1 MADFIAGTIAGC
13 AGQIV
18 GHPLDSIKTR
28 LQSEA
33 LLTSTS
39 SSGQRRQQSSAY
51 RCARAMYSEGGIRS
65 FFRGLSLPLLSK
77 GFEQSVAFGIQN
89 AVDDWL
95 RDSKVWDGEQAAAVW
110 RTGLSGAA
118 AGATTAT
125 LLAPV
130 YLVKCQ
136 LQVTSQHGV
145 GSLSGPMAA
154 IRNTY
159 SKLGIA
165 GLYTG
170 AVPILVG
177 TSIGYAFRFVTY
189 EQTTEVMQTELGL
202 KRTGACIVGGGLA
215 GMATWA
221 SHYPLDLVSSRM
233 EASVAL
239 GAKRRTMTG
248 HFGQIYAE
256 SGIKGFYRGLGP
268 CLLRAFP
275 VNAAIF
281 VTHDFVRSKLD

>member
-33 LLTSTS
+33 LVKTSATGS
-39 SSGQRRQQSSAY
+39 RTSAY
-51 RCARAMYSEGGIRS
+51 RCALSVYGEGGMRA

-77 GFEQSVAFGIQN
+77 GFEQCIAFGIKN
-89 AVDDWL
+89 AVDEFL
-95 RDSKVWDGEQAAAVW
+95 RDSNLLAGESIA
-110 RTGLSGAA
+110 RTGLSGTA
-118 AGATTAT
+118 AGATTA
-125 LLAPV
+125 LLLTPV
-130 YLVKCQ
+130 YLVKVQ
-136 LQVTSQHGV
+136 LQVTSKHGS
-145 GSLSGPMAA
+145 GGLAGPMAVVRST
-154 IRNTY
+154 ID
-159 SKLGIA
+159 KLGIA

-170 AVPILVG
+170 ALPILIG

-189 EQTTEVMQTELGL
+189 EQTTEVMRTELGL
-202 KRTGACIVGGGLA
+202 GRISASIVGGGLA

-239 GAKRRTMTG
+239 GAKRMTMTD
-248 HFGQIYAE
+248 HFKQIYA
-256 SGIKGFYRGLGP
+256 SDGIRGLYRGLGP

-281 VTHDFVRSKLD
+281 MTHDLVKSKFG

>member
-39 SSGQRRQQSSAY
+39 SSGQRRQTSAY
-51 RCARAMYSEGGIRS
+51 RCARSIYSEGGIRS

-77 GFEQSVAFGIQN
+77 GFEQSVAFGIKN
-89 AVDDWL
+89 AVDELL
-95 RDSKVWDGEQAAAVW
+95 RDSKVLEGNAVL

-125 LLAPV
+125 LLTPV
-130 YLVKCQ
+130 YLVKVG
-136 LQVTSQHGV
+136 LQVTSKHGRD
-145 GSLSGPMAA
+145 GLAGPMAV
-154 IRNTY
+154 IRSTY
-159 SKLGIA
+159 SKMGVA

-170 AVPILVG
+170 AVPILIG
-177 TSIGYAFRFVTY
+177 TSIGYACRFVTY
-189 EQTTEVMQTELGL
+189 EQATEAMQTELGL
-202 KRTGACIVGGGLA
+202 GRTGACIVGGGLA

-248 HFGQIYAE
+248 HFRQIYAE
-256 SGIKGFYRGLGP
+256 SGVRGFYRGLGP

-281 VTHDFVRSKLD
+281 VMHDFVRSKFAAIS

>member
-33 LLTSTS
+33 LLTS
-39 SSGQRRQQSSAY
+39 SSGQSRQTSAY
-51 RCARAMYSEGGIRS
+51 RCARSVYNEGGIRA

-77 GFEQSVAFGIQN
+77 GFEQSVAFGIKN
-89 AVDDWL
+89 AVDELL
-95 RDSKVWDGEQAAAVW
+95 RDGRFLEAEPVL

-125 LLAPV
+125 LLTPV

-136 LQVTSQHGV
+136 LQVTPKHGA
-145 GSLSGPMAA
+145 GSLAGPMAA

-159 SKLGIA
+159 SKLGVA

-170 AVPILVG
+170 AVPILIG
-177 TSIGYAFRFVTY
+177 TSIGYACRWRQCRQNWDSE
-189 EQTTEVMQTELGL
+189 EQVH
-202 KRTGACIVGGGLA
+202 A
-215 GMATWA
+215 
-221 SHYPLDLVSSRM
+221 
-233 EASVAL
+233 
-239 GAKRRTMTG
+239 
-248 HFGQIYAE
+248 
-256 SGIKGFYRGLGP
+256 
-268 CLLRAFP
+268 
-275 VNAAIF
+275 
-281 VTHDFVRSKLD
+281 

>member
-33 LLTSTS
+33 LLTSH
-39 SSGQRRQQSSAY
+39 SGQIRQTSAY
-51 RCARAMYSEGGIRS
+51 RCARSIYSEGGIRA

-77 GFEQSVAFGIQN
+77 GFEQSVAFGIKNAADELVRDSTVLEGN
-89 AVDDWL
+89 AVL
-95 RDSKVWDGEQAAAVW
+95 

-125 LLAPV
+125 LLTPV

-136 LQVTSQHGV
+136 LQVTSKHGV
-145 GSLSGPMAA
+145 GSLSGPMAV

-159 SKLGIA
+159 SKLGVA

-170 AVPILVG
+170 AVPILIG
-177 TSIGYAFRFVTY
+177 TSIGYACRFVTY
-189 EQTTEVMQTELGL
+189 EQATEAMQTELGL
-202 KRTGACIVGGGLA
+202 GRTGACIIGGGLA

-248 HFGQIYAE
+248 HFRQIYAE
-256 SGIKGFYRGLGP
+256 SGVRGFYRGLGP

-281 VTHDFVRSKLD
+281 VTHDFVRSKY